1 MMFFWA
7 QTRNIKTDYRVLSMC
22 WTPSPASPPS
32 RSLTS
37 ATVIEL
43 PARLVGRWM
52 PFGEIGEEEDLPEA
66 MQQVAELHTTPG
78 GLILDPSWVT
88 VNHC

>member
-1 MMFFWA
+1 MDA
-7 QTRNIKTDYRVLSMC
+7 
-22 WTPSPASPPS
+22 
-32 RSLTS
+32 
-37 ATVIEL
+37 
-43 PARLVGRWM
+43 
-52 PFGEIGEEEDLPEA
+52 FGEIGEEKDLPEA